1 MNATYSAV
9 RLTHIPTGIVVSQQ
23 DERDKHR
30 NREKAMLVL
39 KTRLLLL
46 KQQEQKEKLKSLG
59 NDVGTAMGGA
69 IRNYVLYPYEQV
81 KDSRTG
87 CVATNVNIML
97 ETGEGLDDFLRAELF
112 VS

>member
-1 MNATYSAV
+1 MNTTYSAV

-23 DERDKHR
+23 DERNQHC

-59 NDVGTAMGGA
+59 NDAGTEW
-69 IRNYVLYPYEQV
+69 VEQSGIMSCILM
-81 KDSRTG
+81 SR
-87 CVATNVNIML
+87 
-97 ETGEGLDDFLRAELF
+97 LRIQDWMRCNQCEHHAGNR
-112 VS
+112 

>member
-1 MNATYSAV
+1 MNV
-9 RLTHIPTGIVVSQQ
+9 DQ
-23 DERDKHR
+23 HR

-59 NDVGTAMGGA
+59 NDVGTVMGGT

-81 KDSRTG
+81 KDSRDWMRCNQCG
-87 CVATNVNIML
+87 HHAGN
-97 ETGEGLDDFLRAELF
+97 R
-112 VS
+112 